1 MKVAAVIAEF
11 NPFHKGHE
19 YLLSEIK
26 RRSNADYIITVM
38 SGDYV
43 QRGEPAVFDKFTRT
57 KTALSG
63 GADLVIELPCAIA
76 TSSAAIFAEGAIS
89 ILNKLN
95 IVDELWFGSEYGDI
109 SAFDT
114 VSDILINEPPQF
126 TSKLKAHLKQGLSF
140 PKARFAA
147 LSSIP
152 SAFECFRDVKA
163 MEAFLISPNNILGLE
178 YLSAIKKTN
187 STIKPKTIARKGSG
201 YNDISINAENASAS
215 AIRNALLSEDIS
227 AAANALPDQ
236 AYEGFDLNKLFANA
250 LYPDDLSLLL
260 HSRLLSETYDCLSG
274 YPDISHDLARRIKQ
288 LENSF
293 NGFEAFAMTLKTK
306 NLTYSHIKR
315 CLLHIVLGI
324 HKSDVEDAFN
334 NSYVRMLGF
343 KNASLLLGEIKKSS
357 SIQLC
362 GKPSALPSDLYQ
374 KDLFASNL
382 YNAVLANKTGNAF
395 IHEYKKQLVIL

>member
-57 KTALSG
+57 KTALNG
-63 GADLVIELPCAIA
+63 GINLVIELPCAIA
-76 TSSAAIFAEGAIS
+76 TGSAAIFAEGAIDL
-89 ILNKLN
+89 LNKLN

-109 SAFDT
+109 SAFDA

-126 TSKLKAHLKQGLSF
+126 TSELRSCLKQGLSF

-152 SAFECFRDVKA
+152 YIAENFNDVKA
-163 MEAFLISPNNILGLE
+163 MEEFLISPNNILGLE
-178 YLSAIKKTN
+178 YLAALKKTKSN
-187 STIKPKTIARKGSG
+187 IKPKTISRKGSG
-201 YNDISINAENASAS
+201 YNDTSINTENASAS
-215 AIRNALLSEDIS
+215 AIRKALISENQS
-227 AAANALPDQ
+227 AAASALPDHI
-236 AYEGFDLNKLFANA
+236 YKSFDLDKLFSDAV
-250 LYPDDLSLLL
+250 YPDDFSLLL
-260 HSRLLSETYDCLSG
+260 HSRLLCETTESLSK
-274 YPDISHDLARRIKQ
+274 YPDISYDLARRIKQ

-293 NGFEAFAMTLKTK
+293 KGFEAFAMTLKTK

-315 CLLHIVLGI
+315 CLLHITLGI
-324 HKSDVEDAFN
+324 HKSDVENAFN
-334 NSYVRMLGF
+334 NNYARMLGF
-343 KNASLLLGEIKKSS
+343 CNASKLLGEIKKSS
-357 SIQLC
+357 LIQLC
-362 GKPSALPSDLYQ
+362 GKPSILPSKLYQ
-374 KDLFASNL
+374 KELFASNL
-382 YNAVLANKTGNAF
+382 YNAVLANKTGNTF
-395 IHEYKKQLVIL
+395 VHEYQKQLVII

>member
-26 RRSNADYIITVM
+26 KKSNADYIITVM

-43 QRGEPAVFDKFTRT
+43 QRGEPAIFDKFTRA
-57 KTALSG
+57 KTALSSG
-63 GADLVIELPCAIA
+63 INLAIELPCAIA
-76 TSSAAIFAEGAIS
+76 TGSAAIFAEGAIS
-89 ILNKLN
+89 LLNKLN

-114 VSDILINEPPQF
+114 VSDILINEPLQF
-126 TSKLKAHLKQGLSF
+126 TSELKSHLKQGFSF

-152 SAFECFRDVKA
+152 SVAKSFKDAKA
-163 MEAFLISPNNILGLE
+163 MEDFLISPNNILGLE
-178 YLSAIKKTN
+178 YLAALKKTN
-187 STIKPKTIARKGSG
+187 STIKPRTIARKGSG

-215 AIRNALLSEDIS
+215 AIRRAFLSENPH
-227 AAANALPDQ
+227 AAASALPDQ
-236 AYEGFDLNKLFANA
+236 IYNSFDFNTLSANA
-250 LYPDDLSLLL
+250 IYPNDFSLLL
-260 HSRLLSETYDCLSG
+260 HSRLLAETYDSLSE

-293 NGFEAFAMTLKTK
+293 RGFESFAMTLKTK

-315 CLLHIVLGI
+315 CLLHITLGI
-324 HKSDVEDAFN
+324 HKSDVNDAFN
-334 NSYVRMLGF
+334 NSYARMLGF
-343 KNASLLLGEIKKSS
+343 SNAAMLLSQLKKCSL
-357 SIQLC
+357 IQLC
-362 GKPSALPSDLYQ
+362 GKPSILPSKLYQ
-374 KDLFASNL
+374 KELFASNL
-382 YNAVLANKTGNAF
+382 YNAVLANKTGNQF
-395 IHEYKKQLVIL
+395 IHEYKKQLVII